1 MPLTI
6 LIRRRQVRVLGELD
20 DRAGSPEA
28 VVRRR
33 EDERVDVAC
42 QQGADAHR
50 AGLLRG
56 EDRGIGEPGR
66 TELAGRLAQGD
77 DDGMGRR
84 IVRLPDAVVGA
95 DDHRVV
101 DDGHRG
107 DRSLATG
114 QGQLGFLQRLAHEQ
128 LVIHVAM
135 LADGHQPLPN
145 RNRSAGLRRRSMS
158 RAMTTS
164 LRIGILTGGGD
175 VPGLNAVIKSVVYR
189 ATEAG
194 HDVLGHPPR
203 VGGPHPRPDR
213 PRARRRRISGRST
226 GSTPGPSSGP
236 AGTVLHTSRTNPRKM
251 RTAGLPPWMDQATA
265 SRYAVGEDLFD
276 LTPLVLDNLSALGID
291 LLVTIGGDDTLSYS
305 QVLVNSGVPLVA
317 IPKTMDNDVQGTE
330 YCIGFSTAITRAKE
344 AINRQRTTLGS
355 HERIGV
361 FRIFGRDAGFSAL
374 YTAYVTSA
382 RCVIPEMPYDLDALS
397 ALLAADHEANPS
409 HYAFVITAE
418 GAIWQGA
425 QMADVGTADAFGHR
439 HKANVGE
446 ALAAELRDR
455 TGIETLA
462 SELTYDLRSG
472 EPDSIDSM
480 VATTFANVAMD
491 LIESG
496 VTGRMVAIQDGKYA
510 HTALPDPA
518 LGPRK
523 VDVPVMYNVAR
534 FRPRYDGKLGDPM
547 LLVGLD

>member
-1 MPLTI
+1 M
-6 LIRRRQVRVLGELD
+6 
-20 DRAGSPEA
+20 A
-28 VVRRR
+28 
-33 EDERVDVAC
+33 
-42 QQGADAHR
+42 
-50 AGLLRG
+50 
-56 EDRGIGEPGR
+56 
-66 TELAGRLAQGD
+66 
-77 DDGMGRR
+77 
-84 IVRLPDAVVGA
+84 
-95 DDHRVV
+95 
-101 DDGHRG
+101 
-107 DRSLATG
+107 
-114 QGQLGFLQRLAHEQ
+114 
-128 LVIHVAM
+128 
-135 LADGHQPLPN
+135 
-145 RNRSAGLRRRSMS
+145 
-158 RAMTTS
+158 RAMTTTR
-164 LRIGILTGGGD
+164 RIGILTGGGD

-189 ATEAG
+189 ATDAG
-194 HDVLGHPPR
+194 YEVLGIRRGWEGLTHVRPGSDPDLEYLR
-203 VGGPHPRPDR
+203 PLDRTNTRTIERTGGT
-213 PRARRRRISGRST
+213 I
-226 GSTPGPSSGP
+226 
-236 AGTVLHTSRTNPRKM
+236 LHTSRTNPRKM
-251 RTAGLPPWMDQATA
+251 RVAGLPPWMDDATRE
-265 SRYAVGEDLFD
+265 SYAIGDGVYD
-276 LTPLVLDNLSALGID
+276 LTPRVLDNLSALGIE
-291 LLVTIGGDDTLSYS
+291 LMVTIGGDDTLSYS

-382 RCVIPEMPYDLDALS
+382 RCVIPEAPYDLEALS
-397 ALLAADHEANPS
+397 ELLASDHKANPS

-418 GAIWQGA
+418 GAIWRGA
-425 QMADVGTADAFGHR
+425 QVSAVGDEDAFGHR

-446 ALAAELRDR
+446 ALAYELRAR

-491 LIESG
+491 LVDGGI
-496 VTGRMVAIQDGKYA
+496 TGRMVAIQDGKYA

-523 VDVPVMYNVAR
+523 VDVPAMYNVAR

>member
-1 MPLTI
+1 M
-6 LIRRRQVRVLGELD
+6 
-20 DRAGSPEA
+20 SP
-28 VVRRR
+28 
-33 EDERVDVAC
+33 
-42 QQGADAHR
+42 
-50 AGLLRG
+50 
-56 EDRGIGEPGR
+56 
-66 TELAGRLAQGD
+66 
-77 DDGMGRR
+77 
-84 IVRLPDAVVGA
+84 
-95 DDHRVV
+95 
-101 DDGHRG
+101 
-107 DRSLATG
+107 
-114 QGQLGFLQRLAHEQ
+114 
-128 LVIHVAM
+128 
-135 LADGHQPLPN
+135 
-145 RNRSAGLRRRSMS
+145 
-158 RAMTTS
+158 AMTTNK
-164 LRIGILTGGGD
+164 RIAILTGGGD

-189 ATEAG
+189 ATDAG
-194 HDVLGHPPR
+194 YEVLGIRRGWEGLTHVRPAREPDQDYLR
-203 VGGPHPRPDR
+203 PLDRINTRTIERTGGT
-213 PRARRRRISGRST
+213 I
-226 GSTPGPSSGP
+226 
-236 AGTVLHTSRTNPRKM
+236 LHTSRTNPGKI
-251 RTAGLPPWMDQATA
+251 RTEGLPPWMDDATRA
-265 SRYAVGEDLFD
+265 KYAVADNLYD
-276 LTPLVLDNLSALGID
+276 LTPRVLDNLSALGVD

-305 QVLVNSGVPLVA
+305 QVLVNAGVPLVA

-397 ALLAADHEANPS
+397 ELLAADHKANPS

-418 GAIWQGA
+418 GAIWKGA

-446 ALAAELRDR
+446 ALAYELRDR

-472 EPDSIDSM
+472 EPDSIDSL

-491 LIESG
+491 LVDSG
-496 VTGRMVAIQDGKYA
+496 ITGRMVAIQDGKYA

-523 VDVPVMYNVAR
+523 VDVPAMYNVAR

>member
-1 MPLTI
+1 
-6 LIRRRQVRVLGELD
+6 
-20 DRAGSPEA
+20 
-28 VVRRR
+28 
-33 EDERVDVAC
+33 
-42 QQGADAHR
+42 
-50 AGLLRG
+50 
-56 EDRGIGEPGR
+56 
-66 TELAGRLAQGD
+66 
-77 DDGMGRR
+77 
-84 IVRLPDAVVGA
+84 
-95 DDHRVV
+95 
-101 DDGHRG
+101 
-107 DRSLATG
+107 
-114 QGQLGFLQRLAHEQ
+114 
-128 LVIHVAM
+128 
-135 LADGHQPLPN
+135 
-145 RNRSAGLRRRSMS
+145 
-158 RAMTTS
+158 MTK
-164 LRIGILTGGGD
+164 RIGILTGGGD

-194 HDVLGHPPR
+194 YEVLGIRRGWEGLTHVRPGADADPQYLR
-203 VGGPHPRPDR
+203 PLDRTNTRTIERTGGT
-213 PRARRRRISGRST
+213 I
-226 GSTPGPSSGP
+226 
-236 AGTVLHTSRTNPRKM
+236 LHTSRTNPRKM
-251 RTAGLPPWMDQATA
+251 RDAGLPPWMDEAARA
-265 SRYAVGEDLFD
+265 SYAVGEGLYD
-276 LTPLVLDNLSALGID
+276 LTPKVLDNLQTLGIE
-291 LLVTIGGDDTLSYS
+291 LLITIGGDDTLSYS
-305 QVLVNSGVPLVA
+305 QVLVNAGVSLVA

-382 RCVIPEMPYDLDALS
+382 RCVIPEAPYDLDALS

-418 GAIWQGA
+418 GAIWRGA
-425 QMADVGTADAFGHR
+425 QMSDVGDADMFGHR

-446 ALAAELRDR
+446 ALAYELRAR

-491 LIESG
+491 LVEGG

-510 HTALPDPA
+510 HTVLPDPA